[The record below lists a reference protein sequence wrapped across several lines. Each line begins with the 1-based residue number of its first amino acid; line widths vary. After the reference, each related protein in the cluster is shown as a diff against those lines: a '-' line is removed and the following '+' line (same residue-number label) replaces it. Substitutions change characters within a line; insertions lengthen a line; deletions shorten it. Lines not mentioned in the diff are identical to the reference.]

1 MAAGAYRRPRQ
12 TRQGRRIVTA
22 EGTGREVFE
31 YAVLQVVPRVERGEL
46 LNAGVVLYCRQLD
59 YLAVLTE
66 LDASRLAALDKG
78 CDPEPIR
85 QALAATKQAGDE
97 ASAAGRDAR
106 GQFFRWLTAPRSTV
120 IQPGPVHTGL
130 TDDPAAEHERLMRLL
145 VRPLPG

>member
-1 MAAGAYRRPRQ
+1 
-12 TRQGRRIVTA
+12 VTA
-22 EGTGREVFE
+22 DGAVREVFE
-31 YAVLQVVPRVERGEL
+31 YAVLHVVPRVERGEL
-46 LNAGVVLYCRQLD
+46 LNAGVVVYCRQLD
-59 YLAVLTE
+59 YLAIRTE
-66 LDASRLAALDKG
+66 LDADRLAALDQG

-85 QALAATKQAGDE
+85 QALSATTRACEE

-145 VRPLPG
+145 VRPVPG